1 MKGLSKQDL
10 EYFRGKFISIAMPA
24 YNEQDNIPIVVNDAL
39 KVLKSLT
46 DKYEVL
52 IVNDGSKDKTG
63 NVLDKIAR
71 KDKHIRVIHFPKNKG
86 VGFANYTIYK
96 KVRGE
101 ILFWNA
107 SDNQIRMKELYTML
121 PHIKNYDIV
130 VGNRHKRKDSLM
142 RRVVSRAFSTV
153 ILIRFGVPVRD
164 VDSVKVFR
172 TSVFK
177 KININS
183 RTAFIESE
191 ILIKAKRQK
200 LKILEV
206 PINHH
211 PRTRGKASGLKMRI
225 VIPQLTEFLKYF
237 FGLR

>member
-1 MKGLSKQDL
+1 MTKKDA

-39 KVLKSLT
+39 KVLRSLT

-63 NVLDKIAR
+63 KVLDELAK
-71 KDKHIRVIHFPKNKG
+71 KDKHIRVIHFSRNKG

-107 SDNQIRMKELYTML
+107 SDNQIRMKEIYTML
-121 PHIKNYDIV
+121 PHIKNHDIV
-130 VGNRHKRKDSLM
+130 VGNRYKRKDSLM

-164 VDSVKVFR
+164 VDSVKVFK

-177 KININS
+177 KININA
-183 RTAFIESE
+183 RNAFIESE
-191 ILIKAKRQK
+191 ILIKARRQK

-206 PINHH
+206 PINHY
-211 PRTRGKASGLKMRI
+211 PRIRGKASGLNMRI
-225 VIPQLTEFLKYF
+225 VVPQLTEFLKYF